1 VALNQYLENFHCQLL
16 TCLFCRY
23 NLR

>member
-1 VALNQYLENFHCQLL
+1 VALNQYLENFHCQVL

>member
-1 VALNQYLENFHCQLL
+1 LNQYLENFHCQLL